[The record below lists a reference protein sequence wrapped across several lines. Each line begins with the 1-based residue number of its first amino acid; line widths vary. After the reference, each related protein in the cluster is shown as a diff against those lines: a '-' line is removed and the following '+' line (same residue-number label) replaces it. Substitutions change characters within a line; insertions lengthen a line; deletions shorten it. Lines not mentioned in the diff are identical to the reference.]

1 MSSSSSAIG
10 NGAHKGRFNKESVWE
25 ACQFGSCSPKE
36 STGAKPWIQACLTTA
51 QSISSIVI
59 QGQGDVD
66 NLAKVTE
73 FSLKYSTV
81 SSGTF
86 FGYKHSNLLQVS
98 LLDIFFSEVFNSKIQ
113 FFFLFG
119 LNKLCFSSKKRSKN

>member
-10 NGAHKGRFNKESVWE
+10 NGAHKGRFNEESVWE

-81 SSGTF
+81 ASGTF
-86 FGYKHSNLLQVS
+86 FEYKHSNLLQVS
-98 LLDIFFSEVFNSKIQ
+98 LLDIFLQKCLILKFN
-113 FFFLFG
+113 FFPFWLE
-119 LNKLCFSSKKRSKN
+119 